1 MEKLKEFMQTI
12 GFGKTEAEVY
22 TSLIRLGE
30 ATVLEIS
37 RDTKLHRPNIY
48 DVLDKLIREGLIS
61 KVDKPKNIFRV
72 RNPRLVLNYL
82 KRKEISLDS
91 MLGEIEGKYP
101 QKKHSIVGSY
111 QGIFAARE
119 VFFSLLENNK
129 PIYVYGIP
137 KSAHKTLGPM
147 MEKFHR
153 ERIKRKIL
161 MKCIHNFDDR
171 AGINYLNRKRF
182 TEARAFP
189 IKYNSTVSTNICGDE
204 VIFIS
209 WNDNIHIIEIKN
221 NEIYKA
227 QEKLFETLWESCAP
241 YKL

>member
-22 TSLIRLGE
+22 TALIRLGE

-37 RDTKLHRPNIY
+37 RNTKLHRPNIY
-48 DVLDKLIREGLIS
+48 DVLDKLIQEGLVS

-72 RNPRLVLNYL
+72 RNPRLVLDYL
-82 KRKEISLDS
+82 KRKEISLGD
-91 MLGEIEGKYP
+91 MLKEIDGKYN
-101 QKKHSIVGSY
+101 QKNYSIVGSY
-111 QGIFAARE
+111 QGIFAARQ

-137 KSAHKTLGPM
+137 KSAHNLLGPIM
-147 MEKFHR
+147 QEFHR

-171 AGINYLNRKRF
+171 AEINYLNKKRF

-189 IKYNSTVSTNICGDE
+189 KEYNSTVSTNICGDK

-209 WNDNIHIIEIKN
+209 WNDNIYIIEIQN
-221 NEIYKA
+221 NEISKA
-227 QEKLFETLWESCAP
+227 QEKYFETLWESCAP
-241 YKL
+241 S